1 MKYVKFVQMQ
11 LNANYVVII
20 ILLILMDY
28 VKNAILVV
36 RNA

>member
-28 VKNAILVV
+28 VKNAILLMQIM
-36 RNA
+36 